1 MGDCMNATFLQRFFA
16 YIIDILIVVIL
27 LNLVTYNINFD
38 KRNDLM
44 SEITEYLTEYD
55 PANTEDANK
64 LLDLQYQYNKE
75 SILVDTVSVAI
86 TIGYFVIFQY
96 FNKGQTIGKK
106 LLKIRIS
113 GKDNKQVGIGQLIL
127 RSIIIYQILVN
138 IVNLILITTV
148 DKMFYWNIYSILTAA
163 QSIFIVITM
172 LFILYRK
179 DKRGLHDI
187 MSGTCVI
194 VERG

>member
-1 MGDCMNATFLQRFFA
+1 MGDCMSATFLQRFLA
-16 YIIDILIVVIL
+16 YIIDILIIVIL
-27 LNLVTYNINFD
+27 LNLVTHNINFD
-38 KRNDLM
+38 KRNDL
-44 SEITEYLTEYD
+44 SLEITNFLTEYD
-55 PANTEDANK
+55 PTDTESANK
-64 LLDLQYQYNKE
+64 LLDLQYQYNRE
-75 SILVDTVSVAI
+75 SILVDTVSVII

-106 LLKIRIS
+106 LLKIRVT
-113 GKDNKQVGIGQLIL
+113 GKDNKRVGIVQFVL
-127 RSIIIYQILVN
+127 RSVIIYQILVN
-138 IVNLILITTV
+138 IINLILIITV
-148 DKMFYWNIYSILTAA
+148 NKMLYLNTYSVLTGI
-163 QSIFIVITM
+163 QSIFIVVTM

>member
-148 DKMFYWNIYSILTAA
+148 DKIFYWNIYSILTAA

>member
-1 MGDCMNATFLQRFFA
+1 MGDYMNATFLQRFLA

-27 LNLVTYNINFD
+27 LNLITYNINFD
-38 KRNDLM
+38 KRNDLN
-44 SEITEYLTEYD
+44 SEITNYLTEYD
-55 PANTEDANK
+55 PTNVESVNK

-75 SILVDTVSVAI
+75 SILVDAVSVI
-86 TIGYFVIFQY
+86 MTVGYFIVFQY

-113 GKDNKQVGIGQLIL
+113 GKDNKKVGIGQLVL

-138 IVNLILITTV
+138 ITNLILISTV
-148 DKMFYWNIYSILTAA
+148 DKMLYLNIYGILTAV

-187 MSGTCVI
+187 MSGTYVV

>member
-1 MGDCMNATFLQRFFA
+1 MNATFLQRFFA

>member
-148 DKMFYWNIYSILTAA
+148 NKMFYWNIYSILTAA

>member
-1 MGDCMNATFLQRFFA
+1 MGDYMNATFLQRFFA
-16 YIIDILIVVIL
+16 YIIDILIIVIL

-38 KRNDLM
+38 KRNDLS
-44 SEITEYLTEYD
+44 SEITNYLTEYD
-55 PANTEDANK
+55 PTDVESANK
-64 LLDLQYQYNKE
+64 LLDLQYQYNKA
-75 SILVDTVSVAI
+75 SVLVDTVSVMI
-86 TIGYFVIFQY
+86 TVGYFIVFQY

-106 LLKIRIS
+106 LLKIKIS
-113 GKDNKQVGIGQLIL
+113 GKDNKNVGIGQLVL

-138 IVNLILITTV
+138 IINLVLISTV
-148 DKMFYWNIYSILTAA
+148 DKMLYLNIYSILTAV

-187 MSGTCVI
+187 MSGTYVV